1 MLQMAAQIQF
11 SESTSGIT
19 EVPGFKVGAA
29 ACDIRKKDNLERLD
43 MAVIYSEKPCT
54 AAGTFTTNDLKAAPV
69 LLCMEYL
76 KASDTHQA
84 IIINSG
90 NANACTGTQ
99 GKSDATDMAE
109 QVGRLTGLSKESV
122 FVCSTGRIGELLP
135 MDRVAKGIDQAVGN
149 LSTEASEGTRIAT
162 AILTSDTRPKVATA
176 TFEVDG
182 KRVTVSG
189 IAKGAGMIEPNMAT
203 MLAFIATDA
212 DCPKLLLGELLQ
224 QAVGASFNRTTVDG
238 DMSTNDTV
246 LALANG
252 ASGVAISKDDAATYE
267 LFKSALMQVCLSLA
281 KKIVGD
287 GERITKVIQLT
298 VKGAATQ
305 EAAEKAARAV
315 ANSLLVKTSWFGS
328 DPNWGR
334 LAHAVGYAKIGLQE
348 DKLDIH
354 YDEVPALLAGKPQSE
369 LKPQWKAI
377 VARKEFSI
385 TINLNLGDCEAT
397 LYSTD
402 LSTGY
407 VDFNKS
413 E

>member
-1 MLQMAAQIQF
+1 MAPQIQF

-43 MAVIYSEKPCT
+43 VAVIVSDKPCT
-54 AAGTFTTNDLKAAPV
+54 AAGTFTTNDLRAAPV
-69 LLCMEYL
+69 LLCMEHL
-76 KASDTHQA
+76 NARETHHA
-84 IIINSG
+84 IVINSG
-90 NANACTGTQ
+90 NANACTGEQ
-99 GKSDATDMAE
+99 GKVDADAMAG
-109 QVGRLTGLSKESV
+109 QLARLTGLFKEEV

-135 MDRVAKGIDQAVGN
+135 MDRVAQGISGAVGN
-149 LSTEASEGTRIAT
+149 LSTQASEGTRVAT

-176 TFEVDG
+176 TFEVG
-182 KRVTVSG
+182 SKQITISG

-203 MLAFIATDA
+203 MLAFVVTDA
-212 DCPKLLLGELLQ
+212 DCLKGLLGELLQ
-224 QAVGASFNRTTVDG
+224 QAVGASFNRITVDG

-246 LALANG
+246 LLLANG
-252 ASGVAISKDDAATYE
+252 VSGVVISKDDAAVYE
-267 LFKSALMQVCLSLA
+267 AFKAALTQVCLSLA

-287 GERITKVIQLT
+287 GERITKVVQLT

-315 ANSLLVKTSWFGS
+315 ANSLLVKSSWFGS

-348 DKLDIH
+348 SKLDIY
-354 YDEVPALLAGKPQSE
+354 YDDVPALLAGKPQSE

-385 TINLNLGDCEAT
+385 TINLNLGEYEAT

>member
-1 MLQMAAQIQF
+1 MAPQIQF
-11 SESTSGIT
+11 SEATSGIT

-43 MAVIYSEKPCT
+43 VAVIVSDKPCT
-54 AAGTFTTNDLKAAPV
+54 AAGTFTTNDLRAAPV
-69 LLCMEYL
+69 LLCMEHL
-76 KASDTHQA
+76 NARETHHA
-84 IIINSG
+84 IVINSG
-90 NANACTGTQ
+90 NANACTGEQ
-99 GKSDATDMAE
+99 GKVDADAMAG
-109 QVGRLTGLSKESV
+109 QLARLTGLFKEEV

-135 MDRVAKGIDQAVGN
+135 MDRVAQGISGAVGN
-149 LSTEASEGTRIAT
+149 LSTQASEGTRVAT

-176 TFEVDG
+176 TFEVG
-182 KRVTVSG
+182 SKQITISG

-203 MLAFIATDA
+203 MLAFVVTDA
-212 DCPKLLLGELLQ
+212 DCLKGLLGELLQ
-224 QAVGASFNRTTVDG
+224 QAVGASFNRITVDG

-246 LALANG
+246 LLLANG
-252 ASGVAISKDDAATYE
+252 VSGVVISKDDAAVYE
-267 LFKSALMQVCLSLA
+267 AFKAALTQVCLSLA

-287 GERITKVIQLT
+287 GERITKVVQLT

-315 ANSLLVKTSWFGS
+315 ANSLLVKSSWFGS

-348 DKLDIH
+348 SKLDIY
-354 YDEVPALLAGKPQSE
+354 YDDVPALLAGKPQSE

-385 TINLNLGDCEAT
+385 TINLNLGEYEAT